1 MALKWPIELSVK
13 AQTSP
18 KVVIIMG
25 LGGSN
30 VVWGDTLVKGLEEG
44 GYELLMFDN
53 RDVGGSTR
61 LRLGTADPVVTA
73 D

>member
-13 AQTSP
+13 AQTNP

-30 VVWGDTLVKGLEEG
+30 VVWGDTLVKGLVEG

-61 LRLGTADPVVTA
+61 LR
-73 D
+73 